1 MKRIAKALHSCVF
14 ALTLVASA
22 LALFVVPT
30 AAISGGAFCSVADPV
45 WRAGHDRTQSALR
58 TAVDQMS
65 ATVARENETTASQI
79 VSVIRVLTSQRSHT
93 DGQIAVADRKATEAG
108 TSAITANMTRMAIVR
123 AEETYGTMG
132 QAPDAC
138 EVAERLALLS
148 ETMSGQQAVARD
160 LLTSP
165 NIDARAGG
173 VVDLDDSM
181 RRRLAT
187 ASPQTVNVALSLLDP
202 NASEETVAGFIN
214 NLTGLPLRKV
224 EIDEGG
230 VSAGSGNIEDY
241 HQNLLAQRVE
251 ALRSPA
257 LYSLGTIRGSFDDAD
272 HSGLGGPHGGTLDD
286 QLQWL
291 VARYG
296 GGDDHLEW
304 SAELATK
311 SEVGIVKEIA
321 RLRSIQMAVSR
332 MNSDAD
338 GRITTMFATL
348 IAQEADGD

>member
-1 MKRIAKALHSCVF
+1 MTRIAHPLRSTVSIFLVWTLALA
-14 ALTLVASA
+14 ALITPTVASA
-22 LALFVVPT
+22 
-30 AAISGGAFCSVADPV
+30 GGAFCAVADPV
-45 WRAGHDRTQSALR
+45 WRAGHASAQTTLR
-58 TAVDQMS
+58 TSVDQMS

-79 VSVIRVLTSQRSHT
+79 VSAIRVLTSQRSHT

-138 EVAERLALLS
+138 EVAERLASLS

-160 LLTSP
+160 FLTSP
-165 NIDARAGG
+165 EIDARSGG
-173 VVDLDDSM
+173 VVDLDESM
-181 RRRLAT
+181 RRRLST

-202 NASEETVAGFIN
+202 DASEETVAAFIN

-224 EIDEGG
+224 SIDGGG
-230 VSAGSGNIEDY
+230 VAAGSGNIEDY

-251 ALRSPA
+251 AFRSPA
-257 LYSLGTIRGSFDDAD
+257 IYSLGIIRGSHEEAD
-272 HSGLGGPHGGTLDD
+272 HGALGGEHGGTLDE

-291 VARYG
+291 IGRYG
-296 GGDDHLEW
+296 GGDDYMEW

-338 GRITTMFATL
+338 GRITTMLATL
-348 IAQEADGD
+348 IAQESDGN

>member
-1 MKRIAKALHSCVF
+1 MKRFAKLLRSSVV
-14 ALTLVASA
+14 ALTLMAA
-22 LALFVVPT
+22 TPALFIVPT
-30 AAISGGAFCSVADPV
+30 AAIAGGSFCSVADPV
-45 WRAGHDRTQSALR
+45 WRAGHARTQTALR

-79 VSVIRVLTSQRSHT
+79 VSAIRVLTSQRSHT

-138 EVAERLALLS
+138 EVAERLASLS

-165 NIDARAGG
+165 DIDARAGG

-224 EIDEGG
+224 AIGEGG

-251 ALRSPA
+251 AFRSPA
-257 LYSLGTIRGSFDDAD
+257 IYSLGIIRGTHEEAD
-272 HSGLGGPHGGTLDD
+272 HGALGGSHGGTLDD

-296 GGDDHLEW
+296 GGDEYLEW

-338 GRITTMFATL
+338 GRITTMLATL